1 MTIAIGDD
9 VIDVLVH
16 GPNRYFDN
24 YRTDSVHEVRLVYPF
39 GYCGGFPPTWL
50 NGVSRAGTRSSSAST
65 APPAEGSRLTV
76 RMQPVG
82 RAASH

>member
-24 YRTDSVHEVRLVYPF
+24 YRPDPVHGVRLVYPF
-39 GYCGGFPPTWL
+39 GYCGRFPATWL
-50 NGVSRAGTRSSSAST
+50 SGVSRVGTRSSSAPT
-65 APPAEGSRLTV
+65 APPPR
-76 RMQPVG
+76 
-82 RAASH
+82 RAAG